1 MATATARTEPGS
13 GFRVLMTPEGVPV
26 TLRLAD
32 RGARIGAVI
41 ADLVIMMLLLIG
53 LWLAALLCFVGL
65 VKLGLV
71 TDRTVA
77 ALLFSG
83 VMIFSFLLRSFYF
96 CWFEIRWRGSTPG
109 KRILGIRVAD
119 RRGGRLTPGAVIAR
133 NIMRE
138 LELFMPLTV
147 IFAAPGDSIEGI
159 YKLLLLAWVGIFLLM
174 PLFNRDRLRVGDLVA
189 GTWVIDA
196 PKQSLLPEVATGA
209 GQPVAGAAGEDAA
222 ITFTEAQLAI
232 YGVYELQTLE
242 RVLRAQGQNAETTR
256 RDVAMRIARKIGFDG
271 TAPRLRTRQFLEAF
285 YTAQRA
291 RLEAGLLMGRRKER
305 KDEPA
310 RTASRLPRSGGDS
323 GR

>member
-1 MATATARTEPGS
+1 MAAATASSDAATD
-13 GFRVLMTPEGVPV
+13 FRVAMTPEGVPV

-41 ADLVIMMLLLIG
+41 ADLVIMLLMLIG
-53 LWLAALLCFVGL
+53 LWLGGLLGFIGL
-65 VKLGLV
+65 VEMGLAA
-71 TDRTVA
+71 DRTVA
-77 ALLFSG
+77 ELLFSG
-83 VMIFSFLLRSFYF
+83 AMIFSFLLRSFYF
-96 CWFEIRWRGSTPG
+96 CWFEIRWRGATPG

-147 IFAAPGDSIEGI
+147 IFAAPGDSLDGM
-159 YKLLLLAWVGIFLLM
+159 YKLLLLVWVGIFVLM

-209 GQPVAGAAGEDAA
+209 SQPADGKTGQESP
-222 ITFTEAQLAI
+222 ITFTEAQLGI

-242 RVLRAQGQNAETTR
+242 RVLRAEGHNADGTR

-271 TAPRLRTRQFLEAF
+271 NAPRLRTRQFLEAF

-305 KDEPA
+305 KEDPA
-310 RTASRLPRSGGDS
+310 RSASRRPRSGGDS